1 MTRMNPWFVAAMPL
15 LVLGGATVP
24 AQWSALAM
32 PVETTVSKSLNPCP
46 GIYYEEPHNQ
56 LHIVPDGCPANVAT
70 RNARAARLARS
81 EADATSLFELEPLP
95 LVEGAL
101 VLPALKPNV
110 AFSEWD
116 LGNDSEANYDG
127 INYDGIGGAY
137 GSLPENSVGLTRPR
151 AVEQS
156 VNLTSNNAPNNAP
169 VELDGALPLPEV
181 QQVAIAQVAPQPSG
195 RMALQLTNN
204 TTTDITYEVITHSSV
219 RTLRAGESVLLKA
232 LPTPVT
238 VTMVRPD
245 GGFLQVTPT
254 ENTTGML
261 ALDLDASGQFNNIQ
275 GALTIQADGQV
286 FLD

>member
-1 MTRMNPWFVAAMPL
+1 MTRINPWLAAAMPF
-15 LVLGGATVP
+15 LVLGGAAASLKTPVM
-24 AQWSALAM
+24 AM
-32 PVETTVSKSLNPCP
+32 PAETIVSNSLNPCP

-56 LHIVPDGCPANVAT
+56 LHIVPDGCPPNLAT

-81 EADATSLFELEPLP
+81 EADATSLFDVQSLP
-95 LVEGAL
+95 LVEGAI
-101 VLPALKPNV
+101 VLPALEPNV
-110 AFSEWD
+110 AFADWD
-116 LGNDSEANYDG
+116 LENGLENGLDRRSDAD
-127 INYDGIGGAY
+127 YDGIGGAY
-137 GSLPENSVGLTRPR
+137 GSLPETSLGLTRPR
-151 AVEQS
+151 AVGQT
-156 VNLTSNNAPNNAP
+156 VNLPSRNAP

-181 QQVAIAQVAPQPSG
+181 QQVAIAQVTPQPSG

-219 RTLRAGESVLLKA
+219 RTLPAGESVLLKA

-261 ALDLDASGQFNNIQ
+261 ALALDASGQFNNIQ